1 MQVDVYGIDEQG
13 GIMGVTKAEMA
24 KTLGVSKGTIA
35 NYIERL
41 GLEGHVERVGNA
53 DRLDEHAASAL
64 AAAIGTDK
72 APTEEAEAAPNGVI
86 DAQAARIAD
95 LKAELDRAKADYEA
109 RLAAKDAEADALRA
123 ELKAAHEQL
132 VEASKTNG
140 RLSADLA
147 DALRRQQD
155 IAERQAVIAAAPWW
169 RRWSLATKLL
179 GSGEAR

>member
-1 MQVDVYGIDEQG
+1 
-13 GIMGVTKAEMA
+13 MGVTKAEMA

-72 APTEEAEAAPNGVI
+72 APADEAAPPTNVI
-86 DAQAARIAD
+86 DAQEARIAD
-95 LKAELDRAKADYEA
+95 LKGELDRAKADYEA
-109 RLAAKDAEADALRA
+109 RIADLSA
-123 ELKAAHEQL
+123 ELDRTRDKLEASQAKL
-132 VEASKTNG
+132 VEASERNG
-140 RLSADLA
+140 ELA
-147 DALRRQQD
+147 GELAEIAKRQQ
-155 IAERQAVIAAAPWW
+155 IIAATPWW

-179 GSGEAR
+179 GSGEVR

>member
-1 MQVDVYGIDEQG
+1 MGTTKKALADEL
-13 GIMGVTKAEMA
+13 GVTKQ
-24 KTLGVSKGTIA
+24 TVA
-35 NYIERL
+35 NYIQRL
-41 GLEGHVERVGNA
+41 DLGGHVTREGQA
-53 DRLDEHAASAL
+53 DVIDDYAASAL

-109 RLAAKDAEADALRA
+109 RLVAADAEADALRA